1 MSRLKKDI
9 KTEISYGQTG
19 GNGGDDYYMRTT
31 MRVSAVSITI
41 NILLA
46 AVKFA
51 AGLIGHSAAMISD
64 AVHSASDVFSTIIV
78 IIGVRIAGRKADSG
92 HPYGHERFESVAS
105 IILAFMLAV
114 TGAAIGV
121 SGIRE
126 IAAGSYDTL
135 TVPGQMALYAALLS
149 IIVKEGMYWYTR
161 INAKRIGSDALMADA
176 WHHRSDALSS
186 IGSFV
191 GIFFARLGY
200 PVMDPVA
207 SVVICVF
214 IIKAAV
220 DIFRKAVGSMVD
232 QACSQEQQD
241 RIREAIL
248 SVDGVLGVDLL
259 RTRIFGSRVYVD
271 VEIRED
277 GDITLREAHQV
288 AEEVHHRIE
297 KEFPDVKHCMVH
309 VNPA

>member
-1 MSRLKKDI
+1 MQKKKDI
-9 KTEISYGQTG
+9 KTDITYSRTG
-19 GNGGDDYYMRTT
+19 GSGGDDYYMRTT
-31 MRVSAVSITI
+31 MRVSAVSIVI
-41 NILLA
+41 NILLS

-51 AGLIGHSAAMISD
+51 AGLIARSQAMISD
-64 AVHSASDVFSTIIV
+64 AVHSASDVCSTLIV
-78 IIGVRIAGRKADSG
+78 IAGVKVAGRAADKG
-92 HPYGHERFESVAS
+92 HPYGHERFENVAS

-114 TGAAIGV
+114 TGAVIGV
-121 SGIRE
+121 SGIRK
-126 IAAGSYDTL
+126 IAGGDYGNL
-135 TVPGQMALYAALLS
+135 TVPGQLALYAALLS

-207 SVVICVF
+207 SVVICIF
-214 IIKAAV
+214 ILKAAV
-220 DIFRKAVGSMVD
+220 DIFRSSVASMVD

-241 RIREAIL
+241 KIRETIL
-248 SVDGVLGVDLL
+248 NVEGVLGVDLL
-259 RTRIFGSRVYVD
+259 RTRIFGNKIYVD
-271 VEIRED
+271 VEIREN
-277 GDITLREAHQV
+277 GDITLREAHKV
-288 AEEVHHRIE
+288 AEEVHHTIE

-309 VNPA
+309 VNPE